1 MTESPVRDLHAAL
14 DGTEA
19 VVDVWRESHPYE
31 DGAECWIASHLE
43 SARDKIRQLENRLGI
58 PGAPIQSAMV
68 TPRGLSGV
76 ELARVFACSYEWR
89 QGSANDSVGVY
100 ETNGHRVAASLED
113 LTAALRYL
121 AVIPREGDPKRWGIG
136 WPDLTARQAANLI
149 RETLNGNG
157 RYREPERTRGLS

>member
-43 SARDKIRQLENRLGI
+43 SARDRIRQLENRLGI

-76 ELARVFACSYEWR
+76 ELARVFACSYNWR
-89 QGSANDSVGVY
+89 QGAVNDSIGVY

-113 LTAALRYL
+113 LTAALRHL
-121 AVIPREGDPKRWGIG
+121 EIIPREGDTRRGGIRWPG
-136 WPDLTARQAANLI
+136 LTGCQAADLI